1 MRGSDKRAG
10 ELFSYVDL
18 EQRVRSDH
26 PLRAIRALT
35 DTALESLSGDFE
47 ALYSGLGRPSIAPA
61 MLLRAMLL
69 QAFYSVRSERQL
81 MERLEFDLLFR
92 WFVGLGIDD
101 VVWDHSTFSKNRDRL
116 LEGEIAARFLAAVL
130 AQPRVKRLLSSEHFS
145 VDGTLIEAW
154 ASMKSFKPKEPPDA
168 GGTPVGGRNAPADFR
183 GEKRSNQTHRSTTDP
198 DARLYRKGPG
208 MEAKLCFIGHGL
220 MENRSGLI
228 VDARLTRVSGH
239 AERLAALDMIE
250 GVADRPC
257 AVTLGADK
265 GYDAAD
271 FVEELRAINVRPH
284 VARNTS
290 GRRSSIDRRTT
301 RHPGY
306 AKSQRIR
313 KRIEEAFGWIKTVA
327 GLRKT
332 KLRGLPKVDWTFTFA
347 AAAYNLV
354 RAPKLI
360 AAAA

>member
-1 MRGSDKRAG
+1 MRGSDKRPG

-18 EQRVRSDH
+18 EQRVRFDH

-35 DTALESLSGDFE
+35 DTALEALSGDFA
-47 ALYSGLGRPSIAPA
+47 ALYSGLGRPSIAPE

-81 MERLEFDLLFR
+81 MERLEFDMLFR
-92 WFVGLGIDD
+92 WFVGLGMDD
-101 VVWDHSTFSKNRDRL
+101 LVWDHSTFSKNRDRL

-130 AQPRVKRLLSSEHFS
+130 AQPRIKRLLSSEHFS

-154 ASMKSFKPKEPPDA
+154 ASMKSFKPKQPPA
-168 GGTPVGGRNAPADFR
+168 GGDSGSGGRNAPADFR
-183 GEKRSNQTHRSTTDP
+183 GEKRSNQTHGSTTDP

-239 AERLAALDMIE
+239 AERLAALDMID
-250 GVADRPC
+250 GFADRPR

-271 FVEELRAINVRPH
+271 FVEELRTINVRPH

-290 GRRSSIDRRTT
+290 GRRSAIDGRTT

-306 AKSQRIR
+306 TQSQRIR

-332 KLRGLPKVDWTFTFA
+332 KLRGLPKVDWSFTFA

-360 AAAA
+360 AAAT